1 MRLARLSLRA
11 WFSALWLLMLREAIG
26 QRSASAGFLLGLV
39 FGSVVSSVTCF
50 ALLAQPQK
58 LAQALQIT
66 ECLQSSD
73 PLPSV
78 PPYTLD

>member
-1 MRLARLSLRA
+1 
-11 WFSALWLLMLREAIG
+11 MLREAIR
-26 QRSASAGFLLGLV
+26 QQAGFLLGLV